1 MPETGSHRGKKVSI
15 LGYLQK
21 VGRAL
26 MVPVATLPAAA
37 ILMGVGYWID
47 PVGWGG
53 DNALAAFFIKSG
65 SAIIDN
71 MSVLFAIGVAYGMS
85 KDKDGAAAL
94 TGFVGFLVLTTLCSP
109 AAVSM
114 IQKIPADQVPAA
126 FGKISNQFVG
136 ILVGIISAE
145 LYNRFSSV
153 ELPKAL
159 SFFSGRRLVPI
170 LTSFVMIFVAFILMY
185 IWPVIFDGLVN
196 FGEHIQKLGSVG
208 AGVYAFFNRL
218 LIPVGLHHALNSV
231 FWFDVAGIN
240 DIPNFLG
247 GAQSIEAGKAVVG
260 ITGRYQAGFF
270 PIMMFGLPGAA
281 LAIYHCARPENKAK
295 VLGIMMAGA
304 FAAFFTGIT
313 EPLEFSFMFVAPVLY
328 VIHAVLTGISVFIA
342 ASMHWIAG
350 FGFSAGL
357 VDMVLSSRNPLATH
371 WWMLIPQGL
380 VFFAIYY
387 MVFRFTITKFNL
399 MTPGREL
406 AVAGS
411 EADGQDVNVSGAQ
424 DQDVSGLARQY
435 IAAVGGSDNLTGID
449 ACITRLRL
457 NVKDSSL
464 VNEALAKRLGASG
477 VIRLNKTSVQI
488 IVGFVAEKIANAMKT
503 TGPVAAAEASAA
515 PAAAPAAAKPQA
527 VPNAKTVAALVS
539 PVTGEVVAIEQVP
552 DEAFASKAVG
562 DGVAVKPTEKTVVSP
577 AAGTIV
583 KIFNTNHAFCLE
595 TENGAEIVVHMGI
608 DTVALNGQGF
618 TRLVEEGAEV
628 VAGQPILEMDLDFLN
643 ANARSMISPVVCSN
657 IDDFSGLVIQAKGQV
672 VAGQTPLYEIKG
684 K

>member
-1 MPETGSHRGKKVSI
+1 MSI

-53 DNALAAFFIKSG
+53 DSAVAAFFIKSG

-109 AAVSM
+109 AAVAM
-114 IQKIPADQVPAA
+114 IQKIPAEQVPAA

-145 LYNRFSSV
+145 LYNRFSGV

-170 LTSFVMIFVAFILMY
+170 LTSFVMIVVAFIMMY

-342 ASMHWIAG
+342 ASMQWIAG

-357 VDMVLSSRNPLATH
+357 VDMVLSSRNPLAVH
-371 WWMLIPQGL
+371 WYMLILQGL

-387 MVFRFTITKFNL
+387 VVFRFTITKFNL

-411 EADGQDVNVSGAQ
+411 EADGEDVNVSADK
-424 DQDVSGLARQY
+424 DQDVAGLARQY

-503 TGPVAAAEASAA
+503 TGPVAAAETAPAPTAA
-515 PAAAPAAAKPQA
+515 PVAKSQA
-527 VPNAKTVAALVS
+527 VPNAVTIAALVS
-539 PVTGEVVAIEQVP
+539 PVTGEVVALEQVP

-577 AAGTIV
+577 AAGTVV

-595 TENGAEIVVHMGI
+595 TDKGAEIVVHMGI
-608 DTVALNGQGF
+608 DTVALGGQGF

-657 IDDFSGLVIQAKGQV
+657 IDDFSGLVIQAQGQV

>member
-1 MPETGSHRGKKVSI
+1 MSI
-15 LGYLQK
+15 LGYLQR

-53 DNALAAFFIKSG
+53 ESALAAFFIKSG
-65 SAIIDN
+65 SAIIEN
-71 MSVLFAIGVAYGMS
+71 MSVLFAVGVAYGMS

-114 IQKIPADQVPAA
+114 IQKIPVAEVPAA
-126 FGKISNQFVG
+126 FGKINNQFVG

-145 LYNRFSSV
+145 LYNRFSGV

-170 LTSFVMIFVAFILMY
+170 LTSFVMIAVAFVMMY
-185 IWPVIFDGLVN
+185 LWPVIFGGLVN

-247 GAQSIEAGKAVVG
+247 GAQSIAAGKAEIG

-328 VIHAVLTGISVFIA
+328 VIHALLTGISVFIA

-371 WWMLIPQGL
+371 WYMLLVQGL

-387 MVFRFTITKFNL
+387 VVFRFTITKFNL

-411 EADGQDVNVSGAQ
+411 EADGQDVNLSAGSEQNVA
-424 DQDVSGLARQY
+424 DLARQY
-435 IAAVGGSDNLTGID
+435 IAAIGGSDNLTGID

-457 NVKDSSL
+457 TVKDSTL
-464 VNEALAKRLGASG
+464 VNEALAKRLGATG
-477 VIRLNKTSVQI
+477 VIRLNKTSVQV
-488 IVGFVAEKIANAMKT
+488 IVGFVAEKIAGAMK
-503 TGPVAAAEASAA
+503 GAGHVDAASA
-515 PAAAPAAAKPQA
+515 PVSAAPAAAKPQA
-527 VPNAKTVAALVS
+527 VPASDADTVAVLVS
-539 PVTGEVVAIEQVP
+539 PITGEVVALDQVP

-562 DGVAVKPTEKTVVSP
+562 DGVAVKPTDSIVVAP
-577 AAGTIV
+577 AAGTVV

-595 TENGAEIVVHMGI
+595 TTKGVELVVHMGI
-608 DTVALNGQGF
+608 DTVALNGKGF
-618 TRLVEEGAEV
+618 ERLVDEGAEV
-628 VAGQPILEMDLDFLN
+628 QAGQPVLKMDLDFLN
-643 ANARSMISPVVCSN
+643 ANARSMVSPVVCSN
-657 IDDFSGLVIQAKGQV
+657 IDDFSGLVVKAKGLV
-672 VAGQTPLYEIKG
+672 IAGQTPLFEIKG

>member
-1 MPETGSHRGKKVSI
+1 MSI

-342 ASMHWIAG
+342 ASMQWIAG

-380 VFFAIYY
+380 VFFVIYY
-387 MVFRFTITKFNL
+387 VVFRFTITKFNL

-411 EADGQDVNVSGAQ
+411 EADGQDVNVSGGQ
-424 DQDVSGLARQY
+424 EQDVSGLARQY

-527 VPNAKTVAALVS
+527 VPNAVTIAALVS
-539 PVTGEVVAIEQVP
+539 PVTGEVVALEQVP

-562 DGVAVKPTEKTVVSP
+562 DGVAVKPTDKTVVSP

-595 TENGAEIVVHMGI
+595 TEKGAEIVVHMGI

-657 IDDFSGLVIQAKGQV
+657 IDDFSGLVLQAKDQV

>member
-1 MPETGSHRGKKVSI
+1 MLS
-15 LGYLQK
+15 YLQR

-37 ILMGVGYWID
+37 ILMGIGYWID
-47 PVGWGG
+47 PDSWGAG
-53 DNALAAFFIKSG
+53 NAFAALLIKSG
-65 SAIIDN
+65 GAIIEN

-94 TGFVGFLVLTTLCSP
+94 TGFVGFLVVTTLCSP
-109 AAVSM
+109 AAVAM
-114 IQKIPADQVPAA
+114 IQKIPVADVPAA

-136 ILVGIISAE
+136 ILVGVLSAE
-145 LYNRFSSV
+145 VYNRFSHV
-153 ELPKAL
+153 ELPKAF

-170 LTSFVMIFVAFILMY
+170 LVSFLMILVAFILMY
-185 IWPVIFDGLVN
+185 IWPVIFNGLVS

-240 DIPNFLG
+240 DIPKFLG
-247 GAQSIEAGKAVVG
+247 GAQSLANGTAIPG

-281 LAIYHCARPENKAK
+281 LAIYHCARPENRAK
-295 VLGIMMAGA
+295 VGGIMLAAA

-328 VIHAVLTGISVFIA
+328 VIHAVLTGLSVFIA

-371 WWMLIPQGL
+371 WYMLIPQGL
-380 VFFAIYY
+380 VFFVIYY
-387 MVFRFTITKFNL
+387 VVFRFTIKKFNL

-406 AVAGS
+406 AVAGD
-411 EADGQDVNVSGAQ
+411 ETDGYDVNVDTTDNGESATE
-424 DQDVSGLARQY
+424 SLARRY
-435 IAAVGGSDNLTGID
+435 IGAVGGSDNLTAID

-457 NVKDSSL
+457 NVKDAGQ
-464 VNEALAKRLGASG
+464 VNEGVAKRLGASG
-477 VIRLNKTSVQI
+477 VIRLNKQSVQI
-488 IVGFVAEKIANAMKT
+488 IVGTQAESIAMAMKKVLVK
-503 TGPVAAAEASAA
+503 GPVAAATASTASA
-515 PAAAPAAAKPQA
+515 PAAASDVKPQA
-527 VPNAKTVAALVS
+527 VLNSEKRVIATLVAPVS
-539 PVTGEVVAIEQVP
+539 GEIVPLDAVP

-562 DGVAVKPTEKTVVSP
+562 DGVAIKPSDKRVVAP
-577 AAGTIV
+577 IAGTVV

-595 TENGAEIVVHMGI
+595 SENGVEIVVHMGL
-608 DTVALNGQGF
+608 DTVALGGQGF
-618 TRLVEEGAEV
+618 TRLVEEGAQV
-628 VAGQPILEMDLDFLN
+628 TAGQPVLEMDLDYLN
-643 ANARSMISPVVCSN
+643 AHARSMISPMVVSN
-657 IDDFSGLVIQAKGQV
+657 IEDFAGLTLLTQGQV
-672 VAGQTPLYEIKG
+672 IAGETPLYEIKG
-684 K
+684 

>member
-342 ASMHWIAG
+342 ASMQWIAG

-380 VFFAIYY
+380 VFFVIYY
-387 MVFRFTITKFNL
+387 VVFRFTITKFNL

-411 EADGQDVNVSGAQ
+411 EADGQDVNVSGGQ
-424 DQDVSGLARQY
+424 EQDVSGLARQY

-503 TGPVAAAEASAA
+503 TGPVAAAEATAA
-515 PAAAPAAAKPQA
+515 PAAPAAAKPQA
-527 VPNAKTVAALVS
+527 VPNAVTIAALVS
-539 PVTGEVVAIEQVP
+539 PVTGDVVAIEQVP

-562 DGVAVKPTEKTVVSP
+562 DGVAVKPTDKTVVSP

-595 TENGAEIVVHMGI
+595 TEKGAEIVVHMGI

-672 VAGQTPLYEIKG
+672 IAGQTPLYEIKG

>member
-1 MPETGSHRGKKVSI
+1 MSI

-53 DNALAAFFIKSG
+53 SNALAAFFIKSG

-170 LTSFVMIFVAFILMY
+170 LTSFVMIAVAFIMMY

-357 VDMVLSSRNPLATH
+357 VDMVLSSRNPLAVH

-380 VFFAIYY
+380 VFFVIYY
-387 MVFRFTITKFNL
+387 VVFRFTITKFNL

-411 EADGQDVNVSGAQ
+411 EADGQDVNVSSGKE
-424 DQDVSGLARQY
+424 QDVAGLARQY

-503 TGPVAAAEASAA
+503 TGPVAAAEGNAA
-515 PAAAPAAAKPQA
+515 PAAAAPTAKPQA
-527 VPNAKTVAALVS
+527 VANAKTIAALVS
-539 PVTGEVVAIEQVP
+539 PITGDIVALEQVP

-562 DGVAVKPTEKTVVSP
+562 DGVAVKPTDKTVVAP
-577 AAGTIV
+577 AAGTVV

-618 TRLVEEGAEV
+618 KRLVEEGAEV
-628 VAGQPILEMDLDFLN
+628 QAGQPILEMDLDFLN

-672 VAGQTPLYEIKG
+672 IAGQTPLYEIKG

>member
-47 PVGWGG
+47 PGGWGG

-342 ASMHWIAG
+342 ASMQWIAG

-380 VFFAIYY
+380 VFFVIYY
-387 MVFRFTITKFNL
+387 VVFRFTITKFNL

-411 EADGQDVNVSGAQ
+411 EADGQDVNVSGGQ
-424 DQDVSGLARQY
+424 EQDVSGLARQY

-503 TGPVAAAEASAA
+503 TGPVAAAEATAA
-515 PAAAPAAAKPQA
+515 PAAPAAAKPQA
-527 VPNAKTVAALVS
+527 VPNAVTIAALVS
-539 PVTGEVVAIEQVP
+539 PVTGDVVAIEQVP

-562 DGVAVKPTEKTVVSP
+562 DGVAVKPTDKTVVSP

-595 TENGAEIVVHMGI
+595 TEKGAEIVVHMGI

-657 IDDFSGLVIQAKGQV
+657 IDDFSGLVIQAQGQV

>member
-1 MPETGSHRGKKVSI
+1 MSI
-15 LGYLQK
+15 LGYLQR

-114 IQKIPADQVPAA
+114 IQKLPPEAVPAA
-126 FGKISNQFVG
+126 FGKINNQFVG

-145 LYNRFSSV
+145 LYNRFSGV

-170 LTSFVMIFVAFILMY
+170 LTSFVMIVVAFILMY
-185 IWPVIFDGLVN
+185 IWPIIFDGLVH
-196 FGEHIQKLGSVG
+196 FGEYIQKMGSVG
-208 AGVYAFFNRL
+208 AGIYAFFNRL

-247 GAQSIEAGKAVVG
+247 GGQSIAAGKATVG

-281 LAIYHCARPENKAK
+281 LAIYRCARPENKAK

-313 EPLEFSFMFVAPVLY
+313 EPLEFSFMFVAPALY
-328 VIHAVLTGISVFIA
+328 VIHAFLTGISVFIA

-357 VDMVLSSRNPLATH
+357 VDLFLSTRNPLATH
-371 WWMLIPQGL
+371 WYMLIPQGL
-380 VFFAIYY
+380 VFFVIYY
-387 MVFRFTITKFNL
+387 VVFRFAIIKFNM

-411 EADGQDVNVSGAQ
+411 EADGEDKNVSSGGEQ
-424 DQDVSGLARQY
+424 DASTLARQY
-435 IAAVGGSDNLTGID
+435 IAAIGGSDNLTGID

-457 NVKDSSL
+457 NVKDSAL
-464 VNEALAKRLGASG
+464 VNDALAKRLGASG

-503 TGPVAAAEASAA
+503 TGHVDAA
-515 PAAAPAAAKPQA
+515 PSGSAP
-527 VPNAKTVAALVS
+527 TVSVSTPSQTQVAPDTSGSVVVTLVS
-539 PVTGEVVAIEQVP
+539 PVTGDIIALEDVP

-562 DGVAVKPTEKTVVSP
+562 DGVAIKPIEKRVVSP

-595 TENGAEIVVHMGI
+595 TNEGAEIVVHMGI
-608 DTVALNGQGF
+608 DTVALDGKGF
-618 TRLVEEGAEV
+618 TRLVEEGAQV
-628 VAGQPILEMDLDFLN
+628 SAGQPVLEMDLDFLN
-643 ANARSMISPVVCSN
+643 AHARSMISPVVCSN
-657 IDDFSGLVIQAKGQV
+657 VDDFGGISIVASGPVT
-672 VAGQTPLYEIKG
+672 AGTTALYEIKS

>member
-1 MPETGSHRGKKVSI
+1 MSI

-47 PVGWGG
+47 PVSWGG
-53 DNALAAFFIKSG
+53 DNALAALFIKSG

-109 AAVSM
+109 AAVAM
-114 IQKIPADQVPAA
+114 IQKIPVEQVPAA

-145 LYNRFSSV
+145 LYNRFSGV

-170 LTSFVMIFVAFILMY
+170 LTSFVMIAVAFVLMY
-185 IWPVIFDGLVN
+185 VWPVIFDGLVN
-196 FGEHIQKLGSVG
+196 FGEHIQKLGSTG
-208 AGVYAFFNRL
+208 AGIYAFFNRL

-357 VDMVLSSRNPLATH
+357 VDMVLSSRNPLAVH

-380 VFFAIYY
+380 VFFVIYY
-387 MVFRFTITKFNL
+387 VVFRFTITKFNL

-411 EADGQDVNVSGAQ
+411 EADGQDVNVSS
-424 DQDVSGLARQY
+424 DKEQDVAGLARQY

-503 TGPVAAAEASAA
+503 TGPVAAAEGNAA
-515 PAAAPAAAKPQA
+515 PAAAPTAKPQA
-527 VPNAKTVAALVS
+527 VANAKTIAALVS
-539 PVTGEVVAIEQVP
+539 PITGDIVALEQVP

-562 DGVAVKPTEKTVVSP
+562 DGVAVKPTDKTVVAP
-577 AAGTIV
+577 AAGTVV

-618 TRLVEEGAEV
+618 KRLVEEGAQV
-628 VAGQPILEMDLDFLN
+628 QAGQPILEMDLDFLN

-657 IDDFSGLVIQAKGQV
+657 SDDYSALVILATGKV

>member
-1 MPETGSHRGKKVSI
+1 VSI

-47 PVGWGG
+47 PVSWGG
-53 DNALAAFFIKSG
+53 DNALAALFIKSG

-109 AAVSM
+109 AAVAM
-114 IQKIPADQVPAA
+114 IQKIPVDQVPAA

-145 LYNRFSSV
+145 LYNRFSGV

-170 LTSFVMIFVAFILMY
+170 LTSFVMIAVAFILMY
-185 IWPVIFDGLVN
+185 VWPVIFDGLVN
-196 FGEHIQKLGSVG
+196 FGEHIQKLGSAG
-208 AGVYAFFNRL
+208 AGIYAFFNRL

-247 GAQSIEAGKAVVG
+247 GAQSIETGKGIVG

-380 VFFAIYY
+380 VFFVIYY
-387 MVFRFTITKFNL
+387 VVFRFTITKFNL

-411 EADGQDVNVSGAQ
+411 EADGQDVNVSG
-424 DQDVSGLARQY
+424 DKEQDVAGLARQY

-503 TGPVAAAEASAA
+503 TGPVAASEAA
-515 PAAAPAAAKPQA
+515 PVAAAPVAAKPQA
-527 VPNAKTVAALVS
+527 VPNATTIAALVS
-539 PVTGEVVAIEQVP
+539 PVTGEVVALEQVP

-595 TENGAEIVVHMGI
+595 TEKGAEIVVHMGI
-608 DTVALNGQGF
+608 DTVALGGQGF

-657 IDDFSGLVIQAKGQV
+657 IDDFSGLVLQAKGQV

>member
-1 MPETGSHRGKKVSI
+1 M
-15 LGYLQK
+15 QK

-47 PVGWGG
+47 PTGWGAS
-53 DNALAAFFIKSG
+53 NALAAFFIKSG
-65 SAIIDN
+65 SAIIEH
-71 MSVLFAIGVAYGMS
+71 MSVLFAVGVAYGMS

-114 IQKIPADQVPAA
+114 IQKIPLDQVPAA
-126 FGKISNQFVG
+126 FGKIENQFVG

-145 LYNRFSSV
+145 VYNRFSSV

-170 LTSFVMIFVAFILMY
+170 LISFLMILVAFILMY
-185 IWPVIFDGLVN
+185 IWPMIFGGLVN
-196 FGEHIQKLGSVG
+196 FGEHIQKLGSAG
-208 AGVYAFFNRL
+208 AGIYAFFNRL

-247 GAQSIEAGKAVVG
+247 GQQSIESGKAVVG

-281 LAIYHCARPENKAK
+281 LAIYHCARSENKAK

-328 VIHAVLTGISVFIA
+328 VIHAILTGISVYIA

-371 WWMLIPQGL
+371 WYMLIPQGL

-387 MVFRFTITKFNL
+387 VVFRFTINKFNL

-406 AVAGS
+406 AVAGD
-411 EADGQDVNVSGAQ
+411 ETDGYDVNVGT
-424 DQDVSGLARQY
+424 DGGKDENETTTLARRY
-435 IAAVGGSDNLTGID
+435 VGAIGGSDNLTGID

-457 NVKDSSL
+457 NVKDSAL
-464 VNEALAKRLGASG
+464 VNDAVAKRLGASG
-477 VIRLNKTSVQI
+477 VIRLNKQSVQV
-488 IVGFVAEKIANAMKT
+488 IVGTRAELIASAMRNV
-503 TGPVAAAEASAA
+503 VAAGPIAATVA
-515 PAAAPAAAKPQA
+515 PAAAPVAEAKPQA
-527 VPNAKTVAALVS
+527 VPNAPKVAFETLVA
-539 PVTGEVVAIEQVP
+539 PVTGEVVLLDQVP

-562 DGVAVKPTEKTVVSP
+562 DGVAIRPTDKTVVAP
-577 AAGTIV
+577 ADGTIV

-595 TENGAEIVVHMGI
+595 TDKGAEIVVHMGI

-618 TRLVEEGAEV
+618 KRLVEEGAEV
-628 VAGQPILEMDLDFLN
+628 KAGQPILELDLDFLN
-643 ANARSMISPVVCSN
+643 ANARSMISPVVVSN
-657 IDDFSGLVIQAKGQV
+657 SDDYAGLAALATGSV
-672 VAGQTPLYEIKG
+672 VAGQTKLFDIQK
-684 K
+684 

>member
-1 MPETGSHRGKKVSI
+1 MLS
-15 LGYLQK
+15 YLQR

-37 ILMGVGYWID
+37 ILMGIGYWID
-47 PVGWGG
+47 PDSWGAG
-53 DNALAAFFIKSG
+53 NAFAALLIKSG
-65 SAIIDN
+65 GAIIEN

-94 TGFVGFLVLTTLCSP
+94 TGFVGFLVVTTLCSP
-109 AAVSM
+109 AAVAM
-114 IQKIPADQVPAA
+114 IQKIPVAEVPAA

-136 ILVGIISAE
+136 ILVGVLSAE
-145 LYNRFSSV
+145 VYNRFSHV
-153 ELPKAL
+153 ELPKAF

-170 LTSFVMIFVAFILMY
+170 LVSFLMILVAFILMY
-185 IWPVIFDGLVN
+185 IWPVIFNGLVS

-240 DIPNFLG
+240 DIPKFLG
-247 GAQSIEAGKAVVG
+247 GAQSLANGTAIPG

-281 LAIYHCARPENKAK
+281 LAIYHCARPENRAK
-295 VLGIMMAGA
+295 VGGIMLAAA

-328 VIHAVLTGISVFIA
+328 VIHAVLTGLSVFIA

-371 WWMLIPQGL
+371 WYMLIPQGL
-380 VFFAIYY
+380 VFFVIYY
-387 MVFRFTITKFNL
+387 VVFRFTIKKFNL

-406 AVAGS
+406 AVAGD
-411 EADGQDVNVSGAQ
+411 ETDGYDVNVDTTDNGESATE
-424 DQDVSGLARQY
+424 SLARRY
-435 IAAVGGSDNLTGID
+435 IGAVGGSDNLTAID

-457 NVKDSSL
+457 NVKDAGQ
-464 VNEALAKRLGASG
+464 VNEGVAKRLGASG
-477 VIRLNKTSVQI
+477 VIRLNKQSVQI
-488 IVGFVAEKIANAMKT
+488 IVGTQAESIAMAMKKVLVK
-503 TGPVAAAEASAA
+503 GPVAAATASTASA
-515 PAAAPAAAKPQA
+515 PAAASDVKPQA
-527 VPNAKTVAALVS
+527 VLNSEKRVIATLVAPVS
-539 PVTGEVVAIEQVP
+539 GEIVPLDAVP

-562 DGVAVKPTEKTVVSP
+562 DGVAIKPSDKRVVAP
-577 AAGTIV
+577 IAGTVV

-595 TENGAEIVVHMGI
+595 SENGVEIVVHMGL
-608 DTVALNGQGF
+608 DTVALGGQGF
-618 TRLVEEGAEV
+618 TRLVEEGAQV
-628 VAGQPILEMDLDFLN
+628 TAGQPVLEMDLDYLN
-643 ANARSMISPVVCSN
+643 AHARSMISPVVVSN
-657 IDDFSGLVIQAKGQV
+657 IEDFSGLTLLTQGQV
-672 VAGQTPLYEIKG
+672 IAGETPLYEIKG
-684 K
+684 

>member
-1 MPETGSHRGKKVSI
+1 MNI
-15 LGYLQK
+15 LSYLQK

-47 PVGWGG
+47 PTGWGAS
-53 DNALAAFFIKSG
+53 NALAAFFIKSG
-65 SAIIDN
+65 SAIIEH
-71 MSVLFAIGVAYGMS
+71 MSVLFAVGVAYGMS

-114 IQKIPADQVPAA
+114 IQKIPLDQVPAA
-126 FGKISNQFVG
+126 FGKIENQFVG

-145 LYNRFSSV
+145 VYNRFSSV

-170 LTSFVMIFVAFILMY
+170 LISFLMILVAFILMY
-185 IWPVIFDGLVN
+185 IWPMIFGGLVN
-196 FGEHIQKLGSVG
+196 FGEHIQKLGSAG
-208 AGVYAFFNRL
+208 AGIYAFFNRL

-247 GAQSIEAGKAVVG
+247 GQQSIESGKAVVG

-328 VIHAVLTGISVFIA
+328 VIHAILTGISVYIA

-371 WWMLIPQGL
+371 WFMLIPQGL

-387 MVFRFTITKFNL
+387 VVFRFTINKFNL

-406 AVAGS
+406 AVAGD
-411 EADGQDVNVSGAQ
+411 ETDGYDVNVGT
-424 DQDVSGLARQY
+424 DGGKDENETTTLARRY
-435 IAAVGGSDNLTGID
+435 VGAIGGSDNLTGID

-457 NVKDSSL
+457 NVKDSAL
-464 VNEALAKRLGASG
+464 VNDAVAKRLGASG
-477 VIRLNKTSVQI
+477 VIRLNKQSVQV
-488 IVGFVAEKIANAMKT
+488 IVGTRAELIASAMRNV
-503 TGPVAAAEASAA
+503 VAAGPIAATVA
-515 PAAAPAAAKPQA
+515 PAAAPVAEAKPQA
-527 VPNAKTVAALVS
+527 VPNAPKVAFETLVA
-539 PVTGEVVAIEQVP
+539 PVTGEVVLLDQVP

-562 DGVAVKPTEKTVVSP
+562 DGVAIRPTDKTVVAP
-577 AAGTIV
+577 ADGTIV

-595 TENGAEIVVHMGI
+595 TDKGAEIVVHMGI

-618 TRLVEEGAEV
+618 KRLVEEGAEV
-628 VAGQPILEMDLDFLN
+628 KAGQPILELDLDFLN
-643 ANARSMISPVVCSN
+643 ANARSMISPVVVSN
-657 IDDFSGLVIQAKGQV
+657 SDDYAGLAALATGSV
-672 VAGQTPLYEIKG
+672 VAGQTKLFDIQK
-684 K
+684 

>member
-1 MPETGSHRGKKVSI
+1 
-15 LGYLQK
+15 
-21 VGRAL
+21 

-37 ILMGVGYWID
+37 ILMGIGYWID
-47 PVGWGG
+47 PISWGG
-53 DNALAAFFIKSG
+53 DNALAALFIKSG
-65 SAIIDN
+65 SAIIDH

-114 IQKIPADQVPAA
+114 IQKIPLDQVPAA
-126 FGKISNQFVG
+126 FGKIENQFVG

-145 LYNRFSSV
+145 LYNRFSGV

-170 LTSFVMIFVAFILMY
+170 LTSFLMIAVAFIMMY

-342 ASMHWIAG
+342 ASMQWIAG

-387 MVFRFTITKFNL
+387 VVFRFTITKFNL

-411 EADGQDVNVSGAQ
+411 EADGQDVNVSADK
-424 DQDVSGLARQY
+424 DQDVAGLARQY

-503 TGPVAAAEASAA
+503 TGPVEAATSAPA
-515 PAAAPAAAKPQA
+515 AAAPAAAKPQA
-527 VPNAKTVAALVS
+527 VPNATTIAALVS

-595 TENGAEIVVHMGI
+595 TEKGAEIVVHMGI
-608 DTVALNGQGF
+608 DTVALNGKGF

-657 IDDFSGLVIQAKGQV
+657 IDDFSGLVLQAKGQV
-672 VAGQTPLYEIKG
+672 IAGQTPLYEIKG

>member
-1 MPETGSHRGKKVSI
+1 MSI
-15 LGYLQK
+15 LGYLQR

-26 MVPVATLPAAA
+26 MVPVAVLPAAA

-47 PVGWGG
+47 PVAWGG
-53 DNALAAFFIKSG
+53 NNALAALLIKSG
-65 SAIIDN
+65 AAIIDN
-71 MSVLFAIGVAYGMS
+71 MSVLFAIGIAYGMS

-114 IQKIPADQVPAA
+114 IQQIPVDQVPAA
-126 FGKISNQFVG
+126 FGKIENQFVG

-145 LYNRFSSV
+145 LYNRFSGV

-170 LTSFVMIFVAFILMY
+170 LTSFVMILLAFILMY
-185 IWPVIFDGLVN
+185 VWPVIFNGLVN
-196 FGEHIQKLGSVG
+196 FGEHIQKMGSAG
-208 AGVYAFFNRL
+208 AGIYAFFNRL

-247 GAQSIEAGKAVVG
+247 GGQSIEAGTAIPG

-295 VLGIMMAGA
+295 VAGIMMAAA

-328 VIHAVLTGISVFIA
+328 VIHAFLTGVSVFIA

-357 VDMVLSSRNPLATH
+357 VDMALSTRNPLATQ

-380 VFFAIYY
+380 VFFAMYY
-387 MVFRFTITKFNL
+387 IVFRFMIKKFNL
-399 MTPGREL
+399 LTPGREL
-406 AVAGS
+406 AVAGD
-411 EADGQDVNVSGAQ
+411 EADGRDINVSHAELNK
-424 DQDVSGLARQY
+424 DNATGLAREY
-435 IAAVGGSDNLTGID
+435 IAAVGGSDNLTNID

-457 NVKDSSL
+457 TVKDSSQ
-464 VNEALAKRLGASG
+464 VNEALAKRLGATG

-488 IVGFVAEKIANAMKT
+488 IVGFAAEKIADAMK
-503 TGPVAAAEASAA
+503 VAGHVAGSKAPASASEQTPA
-515 PAAAPAAAKPQA
+515 PVKTQA
-527 VPNAKTVAALVS
+527 EPKVDSVTVAALVA
-539 PVTGEVVAIEQVP
+539 PVSGEVVALDQVP

-562 DGVAVKPTEKTVVSP
+562 DGVAIKPTGKTVVSP

-595 TENGAEIVVHMGI
+595 TVQGAEIVVHMGI
-608 DTVALNGQGF
+608 DTVTLNGQGF

-628 VAGQPILEMDLDFLN
+628 AAGQPVLEMDLEFLN

-657 IDDFSGLVIQAKGQV
+657 IDDFGGLVIKAGTVV
-672 VAGQTPLYEIKG
+672 VAGQTPLYEIKS

>member
-1 MPETGSHRGKKVSI
+1 
-15 LGYLQK
+15 
-21 VGRAL
+21 

-114 IQKIPADQVPAA
+114 IQKIPLDQVPAA
-126 FGKISNQFVG
+126 FGKIQNQFVG

-145 LYNRFSSV
+145 VYNRFSGV

-170 LTSFVMIFVAFILMY
+170 LISFLMILVAFILMY
-185 IWPVIFDGLVN
+185 IWPVIFNGLVN
-196 FGEHIQKLGSVG
+196 FGEHIQKMGSVG
-208 AGVYAFFNRL
+208 AGIYAFFNRL

-247 GAQSIEAGKAVVG
+247 GQQSIEAGKAVVG

-295 VLGIMMAGA
+295 VAGIMLAAA

-371 WWMLIPQGL
+371 WYMLIPQGL
-380 VFFAIYY
+380 VFFVIYY
-387 MVFRFTITKFNL
+387 VVFRFTIKKFNL

-406 AVAGS
+406 AVAGD
-411 EADGQDVNVSGAQ
+411 ETDGYDVNVDSNGGK
-424 DQDVSGLARQY
+424 DENETTTLARRY
-435 IAAVGGSDNLTGID
+435 VGAIGGSDNLTGID

-457 NVKDSSL
+457 NVKDSAL
-464 VNEALAKRLGASG
+464 VNDALAKRLGASG
-477 VIRLNKTSVQI
+477 VIRLNKQSVQV
-488 IVGFVAEKIANAMKT
+488 IVGTRAELIASAMRNVIAA
-503 TGPVAAAEASAA
+503 GPVAAAAA
-515 PAAAPAAAKPQA
+515 PAAAPAAEAKPQA
-527 VPNAKTVAALVS
+527 VPNAPKAAFETLVA
-539 PVTGEVVAIEQVP
+539 PVTGEVVALEQVP

-562 DGVAVKPTEKTVVSP
+562 DGLAIRPTDKIVVAPADGTV
-577 AAGTIV
+577 V

-595 TENGAEIVVHMGI
+595 TDKGAEIVVHMGI
-608 DTVALNGQGF
+608 DTVALEGQGF
-618 TRLVEEGAEV
+618 KRLVEEGAEV
-628 VAGQPILEMDLDFLN
+628 KAGQPILELDLDYLN
-643 ANARSMISPVVCSN
+643 ANARSMISPVVVSN
-657 IDDFSGLVIQAKGQV
+657 SDEYAGLAALASGSV
-672 VAGQTPLYEIKG
+672 VAGQTKLYEIQK
-684 K
+684 

>member
-1 MPETGSHRGKKVSI
+1 
-15 LGYLQK
+15 
-21 VGRAL
+21 

-145 LYNRFSSV
+145 LYNRFSGV

-170 LTSFVMIFVAFILMY
+170 LTSFVMIVVAFILMY

-247 GAQSIEAGKAVVG
+247 GAQSIEAGKAVEG

-328 VIHAVLTGISVFIA
+328 VIHAILTGISVFIA
-342 ASMHWIAG
+342 ASMQWIAG

-380 VFFAIYY
+380 VFFVIYY
-387 MVFRFTITKFNL
+387 VVFRFTITKFNL
-399 MTPGREL
+399 MTPGREQ
-406 AVAGS
+406 AVSGS
-411 EADGQDVNVSGAQ
+411 EADGQDTNIGS
-424 DQDVSGLARQY
+424 DKEQDVSGLARQY
-435 IAAVGGSDNLTGID
+435 IAAIGGSDNLTGID

-457 NVKDSSL
+457 SVKDSSL
-464 VNEALAKRLGASG
+464 VNDAMAKRLGASG

-488 IVGFVAEKIANAMKT
+488 IVGFMAEKIANAMKT
-503 TGPVAAAEASAA
+503 TGPVAAAEATAA
-515 PAAAPAAAKPQA
+515 PVPASAVKPQA
-527 VPNAKTVAALVS
+527 VANNSTVIADLVS
-539 PVTGEVVAIEQVP
+539 PITGDVVALDQVP

-562 DGVAVKPTEKTVVSP
+562 DGVAVKPTDKIVVSP

-595 TENGAEIVVHMGI
+595 TEKGAEIVVHMGI
-608 DTVALNGQGF
+608 DTVALEGKGF
-618 TRLVEEGAEV
+618 KRLVEEGAQV
-628 VAGQPILEMDLDFLN
+628 SAGQPILEMDLDYLN

-657 IDDFSGLVIQAKGQV
+657 IDDFSSLIIKAQGHV
-672 VAGQTPLYEIKG
+672 VAGQTPLYEIK